1 MTEFGQIFEIQINDP
16 VCGLET
22 IPEVIIN
29 SPTGNSAVIQPIVSF
44 TRVEDFDDASGDPD
58 ITINVGD
65 TPIDTLRGRTVL
77 TENLENQGL
86 FSRNVV
92 RVVDCV
98 S

>member
-1 MTEFGQIFEIQINDP
+1 MLIE
-16 VCGLET
+16 
-22 IPEVIIN
+22 
-29 SPTGNSAVIQPIVSF
+29 PIVSF
-44 TRVEDFDDASGDPD
+44 TRIEDFDDASGDPD
-58 ITINVGD
+58 IIINVGD
-65 TPIDTLRGRTVL
+65 NPINTLRGRTVL